1 MSKKAS
7 MFVGVVLIS
16 LGLMTTGLTFGLPML
31 GIHSFRFF
39 QLWRYWPLTVMS
51 VGLGFVLPPLFYHGR
66 RGLGG
71 LFIPGV
77 PILATGAVLFFT
89 SVLGWWGAWSWLWP
103 VEVLSVAVGFALA
116 AAYMRVIWLLIPA
129 FIVGANGLL
138 FQFCAITNLWS
149 VWAVMWTIEPLSLGL
164 ALLLI
169 GSVKKRPGTATAG
182 IILCSIG
189 SVGLIGMS
197 ALLSMTWLASWMW
210 AVRFVAPVILVL
222 SGLLLLLMGL
232 SRNTRSFKAGE

>member
-7 MFVGVVLIS
+7 MFAGIILIS
-16 LGLMTTGLTFGLPML
+16 LGLMTTALTFGLPML
-31 GIHSFRFF
+31 GIHTFRFF

-51 VGLGFVLPPLFYHGR
+51 VGFGFILPPLLYRGR

-71 LFIPGV
+71 MFIPGV

-89 SVLGWWGAWSWLWP
+89 SVLDWWGAWSWLWP

-129 FIVGANGLL
+129 FIIGANGLL
-138 FQFCAITNLWS
+138 FQFCAITNLWD

-169 GSVKKRPGTATAG
+169 GSIKKRPGTATAG

-189 SVGLIGMS
+189 SAGLIGMS
-197 ALLSMTWLASWMW
+197 AILSMTWLASWVW
-210 AVRFVAPVILVL
+210 VVRFVAPVILVL
-222 SGLLLLLMGL
+222 SGVLLLLIGL
-232 SRNTRSFKAGE
+232 SRNSRSFKVGE